1 MTGFKRVLIVA
12 NTAYM
17 IRQFNMRNIELL
29 QKMGYCVE
37 IACNFIKGNP
47 ASKEVMDE
55 FVNQLKSMD
64 VICHQI
70 PVLKSPIKIVENCK
84 AFKILLKLMREKKYA
99 FIHCQT
105 PVGGVLARLTAYST
119 KTPSIYMVH
128 GFHFY
133 NGASLLTWL
142 LYYPIE
148 KFMSYITD
156 ALIVI
161 NQEDYQLAKKRMK
174 AKRLFYVPGVGIDV
188 DSLQIQGENT
198 LITRGDIGV
207 PEDAVLVLSVG
218 ELNKNKN
225 HETVIKALAQLPDVH
240 YVIVGEG
247 ALKEHLLMT
256 AQKYSVDERV
266 HLLGFRKDVQEIY
279 FLADIYC
286 HPSFREGLS
295 VAVMEAMAAGLPIVC
310 SDIRG
315 NRDLLHDGIGGYLV
329 EPSDIQGYTNA
340 IVRLS
345 TSKKECISMKNFN
358 KYYIKKF
365 DFKIVKIEIE
375 SIYTLNV
382 RKANYV

>member
-1 MTGFKRVLIVA
+1 MTELKRVLIVA

-29 QKMGYCVE
+29 QDMGYRVD

-47 ASKEVMDE
+47 SSKEVMDE
-55 FVNQLKSMD
+55 FIKQLKTLD
-64 VICHQI
+64 VVCYQI
-70 PVLKSPIKIVENCK
+70 PILKSPLKIRDNYK
-84 AFKILLKLMREKKYA
+84 AFKILENLMRVNKYA
-99 FIHCQT
+99 FVHCQT
-105 PVGGVLARLTAYST
+105 PVGGVLSRLAAYRT
-119 KTPSIYMVH
+119 KTSSVYMAH

-142 LYYPIE
+142 IYYPIE
-148 KFMSYITD
+148 WCMSLITD
-156 ALIVI
+156 VLIVI
-161 NQEDYQLAKKRMK
+161 NQEDYQLAKRRMK
-174 AKRLFYVPGVGIDV
+174 AKRLYYVPGVGIDV
-188 DSLQIQGENT
+188 DALRIQGDNP
-198 LITRGDIGV
+198 LLTRGDIGV
-207 PEDAVLVLSVG
+207 PEDAVVVLSVG

-247 ALKEHLLMT
+247 VLKEHLMIT
-256 AQKYSVDERV
+256 AQKYSVADRV

-315 NRDLLHDGIGGYLV
+315 NRDLITDGQSGMLLIDSSAYSYAESINRLV
-329 EPSDIQGYTNA
+329 VNPDLRRNMGERNIHLVDGLDKRNVDRI
-340 IVRLS
+340 
-345 TSKKECISMKNFN
+345 MKNIFLE
-358 KYYIKKF
+358 
-365 DFKIVKIEIE
+365 IV
-375 SIYTLNV
+375 
-382 RKANYV
+382 

>member
-1 MTGFKRVLIVA
+1 MTVFKRVLIVA

-37 IACNFIKGNP
+37 IACNFIEGNP

-64 VICHQI
+64 VVCHQI
-70 PVLKSPIKIVENCK
+70 PVLKFPFKIVENCK
-84 AFKILLKLMREKKYA
+84 AFKILLKLMREKKFA
-99 FIHCQT
+99 FVHCQT
-105 PVGGVLARLTAYST
+105 PVGGVLARLAAYRT
-119 KTPSIYMVH
+119 KTLSIYMVH

-133 NGASLLTWL
+133 NGASLFTWL

-148 KFMSYITD
+148 KFMSYMTD

-161 NQEDYQLAKKRMK
+161 NQEDYQLAKKRMR

-188 DSLQIQGENT
+188 DSLQVQGENT

-207 PEDAVLVLSVG
+207 PEDAVVILSVG

-225 HETVIKALAQLPDVH
+225 HETVIRALAQLPDDVH

-247 ALKEHLLMT
+247 ILKEHLLRI
-256 AQKYSVDERV
+256 AQKYSVAEQV
-266 HLLGFRKDVQEIY
+266 HLLGFRKDAQEIY
-279 FLADIYC
+279 YLVDIYC

-295 VAVMEAMAAGLPIVC
+295 VAIMEAMAAGLPIIC
-310 SDIRG
+310 SNIRG
-315 NRDLLHDGIGGYLV
+315 NRDLI
-329 EPSDIQGYTNA
+329 TNGHSGLLLEDNSA
-340 IVRLS
+340 ISYAESIKCLQANPDLRSLLGNNSVNTVRRLDNKNIDCMMQTIFSEIVRS
-345 TSKKECISMKNFN
+345 
-358 KYYIKKF
+358 Y
-365 DFKIVKIEIE
+365 
-375 SIYTLNV
+375 
-382 RKANYV
+382 

>member
-1 MTGFKRVLIVA
+1 MTVFKRVLIVA

-47 ASKEVMDE
+47 SSKEVMDE
-55 FVNQLKSMD
+55 FIQQLKSMD
-64 VICHQI
+64 VVCHQI

-99 FIHCQT
+99 FVHCQT
-105 PVGGVLARLTAYST
+105 PVGGVLARLAAHRT
-119 KTPSIYMVH
+119 KTLSVYMVH

-133 NGASLLTWL
+133 NGASLFTWL

-148 KFMSYITD
+148 KFMSYMTD

-207 PEDAVLVLSVG
+207 PEDTVVILSVG

-225 HETVIKALAQLPDVH
+225 HEIVIKALAQLPDVH

-247 ALKEHLLMT
+247 ILKEHLLRM
-256 AQKYSVDERV
+256 AQMYGVIERV
-266 HLLGFRKDVQEIY
+266 HLLGFRKDAQEIY
-279 FLADIYC
+279 YLADIYC

-315 NRDLLHDGIGGYLV
+315 NRDLITDGQSGLLLADSSVNSY
-329 EPSDIQGYTNA
+329 A
-340 IVRLS
+340 
-345 TSKKECISMKNFN
+345 
-358 KYYIKKF
+358 
-365 DFKIVKIEIE
+365 E
-375 SIYTLNV
+375 SINRLLVNPDLRREMGDKNMHIIDGLDKRNV
-382 RKANYV
+382 DLIMKKIFLEIL

>member
-1 MTGFKRVLIVA
+1 MTVFKRVLIVA

-37 IACNFIKGNP
+37 IACNFIEGNP

-55 FVNQLKSMD
+55 FLRQLESLD
-64 VICHQI
+64 VVCHQI
-70 PVLKSPIKIVENCK
+70 PILKSPLKIRDNYR
-84 AFKILLKLMREKKYA
+84 AFKTLLNLMRKNKYA
-99 FIHCQT
+99 FVHCQT
-105 PVGGVLARLTAYST
+105 PVGGVLARLAAYRT
-119 KTPSIYMVH
+119 KTLSVYMAH

-133 NGASLLTWL
+133 NGASLFTWL

-148 KFMSYITD
+148 KSMSLITD
-156 ALIVI
+156 VLIVI

-174 AKRLFYVPGVGIDV
+174 AKQLYYVPGVGIDV
-188 DSLQIQGENT
+188 DALRIRGENS
-198 LITRGDIGV
+198 LLTRGDIGV
-207 PEDAVLVLSVG
+207 PEDAVVILSVG

-225 HETVIKALAQLPDVH
+225 HETVIKALAQLPDAH

-266 HLLGFRKDVQEIY
+266 HLLGFRKDAQEIY
-279 FLADIYC
+279 YLADIYC

-315 NRDLLHDGIGGYLV
+315 NRDLITDGLSGMLLTDSSANSYAESINRLAVNPDLRRNMGERNIHLV
-329 EPSDIQGYTNA
+329 D
-340 IVRLS
+340 RLD
-345 TSKKECISMKNFN
+345 KRNVDRMMKNIFLE
-358 KYYIKKF
+358 
-365 DFKIVKIEIE
+365 IV
-375 SIYTLNV
+375 
-382 RKANYV
+382 

>member
-1 MTGFKRVLIVA
+1 MTELVRVLIVA

-17 IRQFNMRNIELL
+17 IRQFNMSNIELL
-29 QKMGYCVE
+29 QNMGYRVE

-55 FVNQLKSMD
+55 FIRQLESLD
-64 VICHQI
+64 VGCHQLPI
-70 PVLKSPIKIVENCK
+70 LKSPLKIRDNYK
-84 AFKILLKLMREKKYA
+84 AFKTLLNLMRKNKYA
-99 FIHCQT
+99 FVHCQT
-105 PVGGVLARLTAYST
+105 PVGGVLARLAAFKT
-119 KTPSIYMVH
+119 KTLSVYMAH

-148 KFMSYITD
+148 KSLSLITD
-156 ALIVI
+156 VLIVI

-174 AKRLFYVPGVGIDV
+174 AKRLYYVPGVGIDV
-188 DSLQIQGENT
+188 DALRIHGNNSL
-198 LITRGDIGV
+198 LTRGDIGV
-207 PEDAVLVLSVG
+207 PEDTVLILSVG

-247 ALKEHLLMT
+247 ALKEHLVRE
-256 AQKYSVDERV
+256 AQKYSVAERV
-266 HLLGFRKDVQEIY
+266 HLLGFRKDAQEIY

-310 SDIRG
+310 SEIRG
-315 NRDLLHDGIGGYLV
+315 NRDLIKQEIGGILLPNPSV
-329 EPSDIQGYTNA
+329 ESY
-340 IVRLS
+340 VKSLR
-345 TSKKECISMKNFN
+345 EVISN
-358 KYYIKKF
+358 KYIR
-365 DFKIVKIEIE
+365 E
-375 SIYTLNV
+375 SMGAYNAKCVEEYDKMSINLNMKDIYLNIQDCL
-382 RKANYV
+382 